1 PLVISGTS
9 EKDGYLYLFLIHD
22 ATGEVKLLFPIG
34 NQDNRIAAKKQ
45 FEFGK
50 GDDKTKVKFTLDVQ
64 GPQRVKA
71 LVTSQP
77 LVFTGL
83 DMTQQQQQNPQQ
95 NVGQAQGFRWNP
107 TQEEQFKEMVRQT
120 LQAKD
125 EKGRAKKLEWVQE
138 MTGVDPKKQL
148 GEWAQAE
155 PAFFV

>member
-1 PLVISGTS
+1 
-9 EKDGYLYLFLIHD
+9 
-22 ATGEVKLLFPIG
+22 
-34 NQDNRIAAKKQ
+34 
-45 FEFGK
+45 
-50 GDDKTKVKFTLDVQ
+50 
-64 GPQRVKA
+64 
-71 LVTSQP
+71 
-77 LVFTGL
+77 
-83 DMTQQQQQNPQQ
+83 QQNPQQ

-155 PAFFV
+155 PAFFVQAGKPGVANPGKPPADKPPADKPATDKPATDKPSTDKPKTGDDKPKDKDDKPKDKPTTDKPKDQPN